1 MQQHFSETN
10 PPADV
15 DDSATHALNP
25 SPADPPGDPPKTDQ
39 AQPLECRQ
47 PKADVSPKAAALA
60 ALKCLD
66 QAVALPLSCFP
77 DLAGTNKSARPL
89 STIPNVRQLLHAYG
103 IAVRYNEVKKRIE
116 ILVDGHL
123 VRVEN
128 AESIALTRIASLAV
142 LNHMSKDGLERML
155 EVLAFENRYNPAADW
170 INSRTWDGED
180 RLENF
185 YATIVVQEY
194 FPDSFKCVLMRKWL
208 LSAVAAALLGDSFSS
223 RGVLTLQGQQG
234 IGKTRW
240 TRALVSDPLLRSELI
255 KGDQHIDPGNKDTI
269 LTAISHWITEIGELD
284 SSLKKDVARL
294 KGFLTSDR
302 DKIRPPYGSADSDF
316 PRRTVFCATVNEDTF
331 LVDSTGNSRFWTL
344 PCVTI
349 QHDHGIDMQQ
359 VFAQLKVDVDSGATW
374 WLTPEEDQLLDT
386 LNRAHQAVSVIRE
399 LVFSAVEGPGES
411 SASPLSASEVL
422 RRLNVARPTNNE
434 ARECGAAL
442 RALCGD
448 PTVIHGTSKWRVK
461 FRASTLQ
468 SLNQWSSASSW
479 KSMPNE
485 DDIPY

>member
-77 DLAGTNKSARPL
+77 DLTGEKNSAKPL
-89 STIPNVRQLLHAYG
+89 LTIPNVRQLLLGYG
-103 IAVRYNEVKKRIE
+103 ITVRYNEVKKRME
-116 ILVDGHL
+116 ILVDGQL
-123 VRVEN
+123 VRAEN

-142 LNHMSKDGLERML
+142 LNRLSKDGLDRVL
-155 EVLAFENRYNPAADW
+155 EVLAFENRFNPAANW
-170 INSRTWDGED
+170 INSRPWDGQD
-180 RLENF
+180 RLEAF
-185 YATIVVQEY
+185 YATLVVRES
-194 FPDSFKCVLMRKWL
+194 FPDRFKCVLMHKWL
-208 LSAVAAALLGDSFSS
+208 LSTVAAATITDTFSC
-223 RGVLTLQGQQG
+223 RGVLTLQGKQG

-240 TRALVSDPLLRSELI
+240 TRALINDVMLRAELI
-255 KGDQHIDPGNKDTI
+255 KGDQHLDPGIKDTI
-269 LTAISHWITEIGELD
+269 LTAICHWITEIGELD
-284 SSLKKDVARL
+284 SSFKKDVARL

-302 DKIRPPYGSADSDF
+302 DKIRPPYGKADSEF

-344 PCVTI
+344 PCVSI
-349 QHDHGIDMQQ
+349 HYDHDINMQQ
-359 VFAQLKVDVDSGATW
+359 VFAQLKVELDMGATW

-422 RRLNVARPTNNE
+422 RLLNVAKPTNNE

-461 FRASTLQ
+461 FRASNLQ

-479 KSMPNE
+479 KSTTNE